1 MGIALVVAFLTGLIV
16 TAALRPPSPQRACAV
31 FLILYCIVASYTEVG
46 LGDAS
51 PYLLNLAVAASLL
64 VHRSADAAPAAAKP
78 RRVPE

>member
-1 MGIALVVAFLTGLIV
+1 VGIALVVAFLTGLIV

-64 VHRSADAAPAAAKP
+64 AGAPTAADTTLPSPQRS
-78 RRVPE
+78 E